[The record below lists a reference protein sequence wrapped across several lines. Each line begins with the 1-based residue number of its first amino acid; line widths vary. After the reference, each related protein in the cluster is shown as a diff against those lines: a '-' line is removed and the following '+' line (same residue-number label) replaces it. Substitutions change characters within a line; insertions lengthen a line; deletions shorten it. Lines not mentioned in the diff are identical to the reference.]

1 MKKFTNEL
9 GYVFNPVNILRDLK
23 SLKRG
28 TKFALIGM
36 LLITII
42 SSVMGGMSFTFIDIA
57 TLITSIFMVLNL
69 ALVDEGKITNYSL
82 GFISCVGWLMIAIHN
97 KLFGDVYAQI
107 FYIAMQFVGIAVWS
121 KHTNDGDVVES
132 RKLTKVQMILTA
144 LLAITLYVIVLFTS
158 KSLNG
163 SQVYIDSLLL
173 PLGIVGQIL
182 MSNGYK
188 EQWIVWIGI
197 DMLNVYIWVNQL
209 LTNGLSA
216 STLTFLILQ
225 IVMTANAIYGAY
237 LWYKGNE

>member
-1 MKKFTNEL
+1 MKKFANEL
-9 GYVFNPVNILRDLK
+9 GYVFNPVNIFNDLK
-23 SLKRG
+23 TLKKG
-28 TKFALIGM
+28 TKIALITM
-36 LLITII
+36 LLVTII
-42 SSVMGGMSFTFIDIA
+42 SSIIGGMSFSFIDIA

-107 FYIAMQFVGIAVWS
+107 FYIAMQFVGIVVWS
-121 KHTNDGDVVES
+121 KHTTDGDVVES
-132 RKLTKVQMILTA
+132 RKLSKMNAIFVAM
-144 LLAITLYVIVLFTS
+144 LAIALYIIVLFTS

-173 PLGIVGQIL
+173 PLGVVGQIL

-197 DMLNVYIWVNQL
+197 DLLNVYIWLNQL
-209 LTNGLSA
+209 SANGLNA

-225 IVMTANAIYGAY
+225 VVMTANAIYGAY
-237 LWYKGNE
+237 LWYKQK